1 MKKIIIIQI
10 IFIFIINMLLISF
23 LSQSYVLGKEKTESL
38 VWDYSF
44 GGKEYDEIKSI
55 IQTAEGD
62 YLAVGCTNS
71 KGAGETDG
79 WVIKLDQRGNL
90 KWDRTFGGAN
100 NDRIYDVIQT
110 KDGGYLLTG
119 WKELNKGNIDAWIIK
134 LEEEGNLEWEKSY
147 DLSENDKIYSIIQ
160 TKEGSYVATGCIIS
174 ENGKEADAWV
184 IKLDISGNVIWSNII
199 EGSKLNMY
207 CLYKPHRS
215 MSQSLFEVLS
225 SKYNARSR
233 NAQI

>member
-1 MKKIIIIQI
+1 
-10 IFIFIINMLLISF
+10 MLLISF

-134 LEEEGNLEWEKSY
+134 LDKNGNRIWDKTYGGSNSDEANSLIQTTDGGYAVAGYTESYGAGCKDIWLLRIDSDGNLIWDKTFGGSNY
-147 DLSENDKIYSIIQ
+147 DLANSLIQ
-160 TKEGSYVATGCIIS
+160 TNDGGYAVAGYTKSKGAGEEDAWILKLDSQGNLSKIS
-174 ENGKEADAWV
+174 EE
-184 IKLDISGNVIWSNII
+184 
-199 EGSKLNMY
+199 
-207 CLYKPHRS
+207 
-215 MSQSLFEVLS
+215 
-225 SKYNARSR
+225 
-233 NAQI
+233 